1 MPQFNVNSDELA
13 SKSQAVR
20 GSIDQLRAEVDRMQ
34 RNLLDLQTSW
44 TGSAANNFQT
54 LITDWRSTQ
63 LRVEAALESINTALA
78 TAATQYAQ
86 AEEANTRMFMA

>member
-1 MPQFNVNSDELA
+1 MPQFHVNSDELA

-34 RNLLDLQTSW
+34 RNLLDLQGSW
-44 TGSAANNFQT
+44 SGSAANNFQA
-54 LITDWRSTQ
+54 LISDWRGIQ
-63 LRVEAALESINTALA
+63 VRVETSLENINTALA